1 LDDVAPKKRSQAMN
15 SSQKQNRTA
24 RIILI
29 DKTMQRNKSVEQES
43 GQGALLATRYL
54 SNYFFGKF
62 SFYDV
67 LVKLLQKHLF

>member
-1 LDDVAPKKRSQAMN
+1 MN
-15 SSQKQNRTA
+15 SSQKQNRIA

-29 DKTMQRNKSVEQES
+29 DKTLQHNKSVEQES
-43 GQGALLATRYL
+43 GQGALLETRHL

-67 LVKLLQKHLF
+67 LANLIQKHLF